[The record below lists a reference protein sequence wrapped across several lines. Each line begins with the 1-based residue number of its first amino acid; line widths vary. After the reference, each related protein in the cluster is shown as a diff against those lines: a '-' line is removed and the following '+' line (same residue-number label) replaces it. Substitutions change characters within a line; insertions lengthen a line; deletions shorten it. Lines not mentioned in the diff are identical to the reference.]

1 MLDDVPSVED
11 LRAMLEK
18 VLEAVDDLGDTV
30 EGVLDEL
37 ERLTKDQLSLKQ

>member
-1 MLDDVPSVED
+1 MLDDVPSVDD

-30 EGVLDEL
+30 EGVLEEL
-37 ERLTKDQLSLKQ
+37 EQLTKNPL